1 MQVIIDEV
9 VNNITAIGG
18 AENMSPQTLQRIVSA
33 VLQAVDDRDRQ
44 RGHVDEEQS
53 LHNYQRRNQPWTR

>member
-9 VNNITAIGG
+9 VSNVTAIGG

-44 RGHVDEEQS
+44 RGRVDEEQS
-53 LHNYQRRNQPWTR
+53 LHNYQQRNQPWTR